1 VDLLTSKK
9 MERIMPENLK
19 IDVRIVVDPSFREED
34 KNKSI
39 HSALLHGFMSISSK
53 DTLLA
58 K

>member
-1 VDLLTSKK
+1 VDLLISKK
-9 MERIMPENLK
+9 MEKIMPESRK
-19 IDVRIVVDPSFREED
+19 IDVRIVVDPSFREEN

-39 HSALLHGFMSISSK
+39 YSALLHGFMSISSK

>member
-9 MERIMPENLK
+9 TEKIMPESRK
-19 IDVRIVVDPSFREED
+19 IDVRIVVDPSFQDES

-39 HSALLHGFMSISSK
+39 HSVLLHGFMSISSK
-53 DTLLA
+53 GTLLV